1 MVALPP
7 PAVTA
12 VRVVNRYTCLLRKRH
27 VPLAIASCVMVMVL
41 TGCASTAPQDDPP
54 DDYFARSMP
63 GLPDDWEAQM
73 SPFEEQYDAFGNW
86 QASSIDQVRQ
96 ALLAQHEQWVGT
108 PYRLGGTSQHG
119 IDCSALVRNI
129 FRDTFELDLPRS
141 TRGQVHEGRPIDR
154 QSLRA
159 GDLVFFRPPGAYNH
173 VGIYVGDGHF
183 LHAST
188 SKGVIISRLDN
199 VYWNRHYWQS
209 RRPLAPSHVA
219 KLNDSQPASSSLSM

>member
-1 MVALPP
+1 MVALPTI
-7 PAVTA
+7 AVTA
-12 VRVVNRYTCLLRKRH
+12 ARFINLYSGRLRERH
-27 VPLAIASCVMVMVL
+27 APLAIAGCMVVVL
-41 TGCASTAPQDDPP
+41 SGCATSVPRDDTP

-63 GLPDDWEAQM
+63 GLPDDWKTQM
-73 SPFEEQYDAFGNW
+73 SPFDGQYDAFGNW
-86 QASSIDQVRQ
+86 QASPTEQVRE

-108 PYRLGGTSQHG
+108 PYRLGGTNQRG

-129 FRDTFELDLPRS
+129 FRDTFELELPRS

-154 QSLRA
+154 QELQA

-188 SKGVIISRLDN
+188 SQGVIISSLDN
-199 VYWNRHYWQS
+199 VYWKRYYWQS
-209 RRPLAPSHVA
+209 RRPLAPSHLA
-219 KLNDSQPASSSLSM
+219 KLKDALPLNASRSM